1 MNIQIPLLK
10 RASKMMENTFS
21 TESFLF
27 NNQKLIN
34 KKMYFVS
41 FVSFSRLIDPS
52 VVKNTM
58 QQSIREYVFKVY
70 I

>member
-1 MNIQIPLLK
+1 
-10 RASKMMENTFS
+10 MMENTFS